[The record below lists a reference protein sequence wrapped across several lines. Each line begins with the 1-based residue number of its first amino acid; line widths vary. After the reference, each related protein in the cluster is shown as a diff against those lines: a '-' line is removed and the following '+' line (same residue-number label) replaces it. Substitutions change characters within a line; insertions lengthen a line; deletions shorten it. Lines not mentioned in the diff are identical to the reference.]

1 MIMLLQRFTNR
12 PVHSFRLLRFEL
24 HISFS
29 LSLSLYFICSA
40 VYRDKNQWLFCY
52 ARQKEEKIMAEGC
65 NGYNFFPIPMILM
78 LYAMYETE
86 QKIDQTSL

>member
-1 MIMLLQRFTNR
+1 
-12 PVHSFRLLRFEL
+12 
-24 HISFS
+24 
-29 LSLSLYFICSA
+29 
-40 VYRDKNQWLFCY
+40 
-52 ARQKEEKIMAEGC
+52 MAEGC